1 MTVIAK
7 FRGFDL
13 PARLLMINQFGINL
27 GFYMLMPYLAGY
39 LAGPLGLAA
48 WAVGLVLGVR
58 NFSQQGMFLIGG
70 TLADR
75 LGYKPLI
82 VAGCLLRTGG
92 FALLVFA
99 DSLPA
104 VLIASAATGFAG
116 ALFNPAVRAYLAA
129 DTGERRVEAFAMFN
143 MFYQAGIL
151 AGPLVGLALMAVDFR
166 VTAGAAAAVFAALTV
181 AQLFALPARRAETTA
196 TPTSVLEDWR
206 TVVANRRFLAFSVA
220 MIGSYVLSFQV
231 YLALPLQA
239 EFIAGENSQMLVS
252 ALFVVS
258 GIVAVAGQLRITAWL
273 RARWGPGKS
282 LVAGMAV
289 LTVAFVPLIIVSGP
303 GVFGTVAAIT
313 ALLLTTTLLAIGTAA
328 VFPFEMDTVV
338 SLSGNKLVATHY
350 GFYNTVVGIGILVG
364 NLATGTLVGAAR
376 AAGLNWTVWAG
387 LTAIGTLAVY
397 ALLRLERT
405 GTAIDP
411 PTGRH
416 RLPTGRHRS
425 GEPVFAG
432 SGAPT
437 TPLPRLRA
445 AAAPPTVSVSTRPG
459 PARTPADIGVHRGAI
474 NRPARTGRVDSPT
487 GSLVPGRA
495 PATTAADIAA
505 SCRPLRV
512 GRRGAAIRR
521 ARRTNGGER
530 ERVPRAGSRA
540 SRLAPR
546 SPSRVSAPSPAL
558 FQGHMT

>member
-1 MTVIAK
+1 MTVVTK
-7 FRGFDL
+7 FASFDR
-13 PARLLMINQFGINL
+13 PAQLLMINQFGINL

-99 DSLPA
+99 ESLPA

-129 DTGERRVEAFAMFN
+129 DTGERRVEAFAVFN

-166 VTAGAAAAVFAALTV
+166 VTAGVAAAVFAALTI
-181 AQLFALPARRAETTA
+181 AQLFALPARRGEAPAEK
-196 TPTSVLEDWR
+196 TSVLDDWR
-206 TVVANRRFLAFSVA
+206 RVMSNRRFLAFSVA

-239 EFIAGENSQMLVS
+239 EFIAGARSQTLVS

-258 GIVAVAGQLRITAWL
+258 GVVAVAGQLRITAWL

-289 LTVAFVPLIIVSGP
+289 LAAAFIPLIIVPTTGL
-303 GVFGTVAAIT
+303 FGTVAAVT
-313 ALLLTTTLLAIGTAA
+313 ALLVTTTLLAIGTAA

-350 GFYNTVVGIGILVG
+350 GFYNTVVGVGILVG

-376 AAGLNWTVWAG
+376 DAGLDWVVWAG
-387 LTAIGTLAVY
+387 LTAIGVIAAY
-397 ALLRLERT
+397 ALARLERSDR
-405 GTAIDP
+405 TATAP
-411 PTGRH
+411 EQHVTGRH
-416 RLPTGRHRS
+416 RLPSGRHRLT
-425 GEPVFAG
+425 EPAFAG
-432 SGAPT
+432 SDPVT
-437 TPLPRLRA
+437 TPLRRRSGRGIEPVNRLGTATKPRPAAESDQRTYRRQPLPPRPRTAVGEDRHGPGPRLPNG
-445 AAAPPTVSVSTRPG
+445 APRPW
-459 PARTPADIGVHRGAI
+459 P
-474 NRPARTGRVDSPT
+474 
-487 GSLVPGRA
+487 GSEPE
-495 PATTAADIAA
+495 
-505 SCRPLRV
+505 
-512 GRRGAAIRR
+512 RRGHRR
-521 ARRTNGGER
+521 
-530 ERVPRAGSRA
+530 VQPP
-540 SRLAPR
+540 APR
-546 SPSRVSAPSPAL
+546 THSSAEDRRSRYPAA
-558 FQGHMT
+558 GPETRR